1 MRRGK
6 RKHTTCKKGKETPY
20 NSVVFQKFLA
30 GDPSKDL
37 PPLPKEDR
45 QYLVAL
51 FCRPNL
57 MHYLGNPG
65 DLRSMMERVC
75 PQYLERLML
84 FYPLVVPRDFNILEE
99 GDKERIQHW
108 AWEIG
113 NRKVP
118 AKRGDLSKQISEMMQ
133 MALYIE

>member
-1 MRRGK
+1 
-6 RKHTTCKKGKETPY
+6 
-20 NSVVFQKFLA
+20 
-30 GDPSKDL
+30 
-37 PPLPKEDR
+37 
-45 QYLVAL
+45 
-51 FCRPNL
+51 

-84 FYPLVVPRDFNILEE
+84 FYPLVVPRDFNIVEE
-99 GDKERIQHW
+99 GNKERIQQW

-118 AKRGDLSKQISEMMQ
+118 AKRGICQNRFPK
-133 MALYIE
+133 